1 MIRNSYNY
9 GLDSSYSFIK
19 SNLRERRNNTTVYT
33 VATVGYVKN
42 VDKKKKQRFRIIA
55 ITKTNRGTCTDNTTN
70 LVNNSTMTTD
80 VWNPVVDRRDK
91 SISLVK
97 DRALMVRTR
106 LKRKDKQSESVHTH
120 GRVAT
125 FRSST
130 QIIPNG
136 PGTAIY
142 LRKVSIII
150 L

>member
-1 MIRNSYNY
+1 M
-9 GLDSSYSFIK
+9 
-19 SNLRERRNNTTVYT
+19 YT
-33 VATVGYVKN
+33 VATVGYVNK
-42 VDKKKKQRFRIIA
+42 VDKKNKQRFRIIA
-55 ITKTNRGTCTDNTTN
+55 ITKTNKGTCTDNTTN
-70 LVNNSTMTTD
+70 LVNNSTMTTN
-80 VWNPVVDRRDK
+80 VCNPVVDRRDK

-106 LKRKDKQSESVHTH
+106 LKRKQSQSVHTH
-120 GRVAT
+120 GRVVT